1 MSIPVLYGS
10 TEDKAPAEQ
19 VAKAIN
25 ERSDF
30 SSYSTLSSGV
40 EWSSFDGV
48 VLVGAQKASEAWDE
62 VNSKTSLKNPTQ
74 SNYKVI
80 QSVELEGTPILGIA
94 GYTDENTESAVNE
107 ALSDGSLNQ
116 FLGISGDDREDS
128 YDPGEDDSPNY
139 GDGEPNGEK
148 ITLEYTGAFGV
159 ADTVL
164 GLSAGGIEDILNN
177 KNITDRTGYT
187 INDIEVDKQ
196 NNEVDIWVTEVGSV
210 SLLTAGL
217 IIAGLLSAVTI
228 AISWAVKN
236 VKETETDQKIIEE
249 KSDTQEALKSI
260 VNSPEADAESK
271 EQARKALIE
280 MGYEVGDD
288 TSTGGGSGGSGNGLL
303 GGLPISTRDL
313 LIIAGGILLLDEF
326 TGGRSTVRTIV
337 QKRR

>member
-10 TEDKAPAEQ
+10 TEDKAQAEKIAEA
-19 VAKAIN
+19 VD

-30 SSYSTLSSGV
+30 SSYSTLSSGAN
-40 EWSSFDGV
+40 WGSFDGV
-48 VLVGAQKASEAWDE
+48 ILIGGHIASEAWDE
-62 VNSKTSLKNPTQ
+62 VSSKTSLKEPTQ

-94 GYTDENTESAVNE
+94 GHTKENTVSAVNE
-107 ALSDGSLNQ
+107 ALADGSLNQ
-116 FLGISGDDREDS
+116 FLGLSGNDREDA
-128 YDPGEDDSPNY
+128 YDGGEDDEPNY
-139 GDGEPNGEK
+139 GSGEPEGEK

-164 GLSAGGIEDILNN
+164 GLSAGGIKQILND

-187 INDIEVDKQ
+187 INEVQVDKQ
-196 NNEVDIWVTEVGSV
+196 NNEVDVWVTEVGSV
-210 SLLTAGL
+210 TLTTAAL

-260 VNSPEADAESK
+260 VNSEEADSESK

-280 MGYEVGDD
+280 MGYEVGND
-288 TSTGGGSGGSGNGLL
+288 TSTGGASDDKGKGLL
-303 GGLPISTRDL
+303 SGLPINTRDL

-326 TGGRSTVRTIV
+326 TAGQSRIRTVV
-337 QKRR
+337 QRRG